1 MMKNGTVNKH
11 ILLDRLP
18 VTLAAAMFWNSKLFR
33 ESIESPAYTELFN
46 AVSLKWPKIKG
57 EGRYEVPAVTPIG
70 ELDPA
75 FKIVQ
80 WIGDDHTT
88 IIFHHGNNERPFD
101 HIPFRNNT
109 FYNIFQSGQE
119 SVPANLILVRAPFHQ
134 SFEVYR
140 RYMAHLSTFS
150 TLLSVSAKIVE
161 ALTLYAKN
169 RGSRVAVCGFSLGG
183 WVTNLHRAF
192 FNTADLYI
200 PLLAG
205 TAPGDVFTRSI
216 YRKLAAR
223 KVLESP
229 DLVESRLNFED
240 QFSRAEG
247 NNVFPL
253 LARYDQIIRFAR
265 QKKSYGDHF
274 PSVIDKGHYT
284 TSMSGDELR
293 RHICKTLEKEPPL

>member
-11 ILLDRLP
+11 ILLDRFP
-18 VTLAAAMFWNSKLFR
+18 VTLAAAVFWNSKLFR
-33 ESIESPAYTELFN
+33 ESIESPAYAELLN
-46 AVSLKWPKIKG
+46 AVSLKWPKVIG

-75 FKIVQ
+75 FQIVQ
-80 WIGDDHTT
+80 WKGDDHTT

-101 HIPFRNNT
+101 NIPLRNNT
-109 FYNIFQSGQE
+109 FYNIFQSSRE
-119 SVPANLILVRAPFHQ
+119 DVPANLILVRAPFHR
-134 SFEVYR
+134 SFAVYR

-150 TLLSVSAKIVE
+150 TLLSVSAKMVE
-161 ALTLYAKN
+161 ALIMYAKN

-183 WVTNLHRAF
+183 WITNLHRAY
-192 FNTADLYI
+192 FNTADLYM

-216 YRKLAAR
+216 YRKLAAP
-223 KVLESP
+223 KVLENP
-229 DLVESRLNFED
+229 DIVENRLNFEK
-240 QFSRAEG
+240 QFSRVKE

-265 QKKSYGDHF
+265 QKNSYGDH
-274 PSVIDKGHYT
+274 PSAVIDKGHYT
-284 TSMSGDELR
+284 ASMSGYELR
-293 RHICKTLEKEPPL
+293 RHLFEVLSKEPIF